1 MSLLQIS
8 DPSETNDESKKFV
21 VGIDLGTTNSLVATY
36 YEDCKTLDD
45 RLKVYQDNSSGLIP
59 SVVSIDD
66 SGTILVGVDAVK
78 NLDYNTNTTYISSI
92 KRIMGLSYQDMENIE
107 FINDLKIINGKNSLP
122 YIKVKNNKYSAIEI
136 SSKILS
142 HLKKIAES
150 QEKKSLDGAVITVP
164 AYFNDVQRQATKNAA
179 KLSGINV
186 LRLLN
191 EPTAAALA
199 YGLESEETGS
209 FIVYD
214 FGGGTFDVSVL
225 SLEKGLF
232 KVLSTDGDTNLGGD
246 DIDNVLSH
254 WLIDNFLFLKQY
266 KFSKVK
272 EIAKSLKESISS
284 IHDDECSSVNIDDH
298 DIILP
303 KKIFHE
309 LINPILDKTF
319 NIVKNAIFESKLAPG
334 DIKDIILVGGSTRI
348 ECIKELL
355 TNKFKC
361 NVLNDIDPD
370 KVVAHG
376 AAIQASLLSGNNK
389 ENILLLDVLPLSL
402 GIETYGGLSEKVISR
417 NTPIPIKLR
426 KTFTTFK
433 DGQSKLLINVVQ
445 GERELVEDCNSLG
458 EFILKDIP
466 SMVAGGPRIDVDFQI
481 DADGILSVSATETTT
496 GNSSSIEIKPS
507 YGLTEADITRMI
519 NESNNSAEEDV
530 QLRKLNESIVEGKR
544 VIYALEQALESDGKE
559 LLSKDEFNIIIDKL
573 QSLKSSIMSD
583 DSSLIEKNIHDLEK
597 KSEFYVERRMNS
609 SIKSFIA
616 GKGIDD
622 IL

>member
-8 DPSETNDESKKFV
+8 DPSKTNNELKKFV

-36 YEDCKTLDD
+36 YEDCDIFDD
-45 RLKVYQDNSSGLIP
+45 RLKVYKDNSSGLIP
-59 SVVSIDD
+59 SVVSIDQ
-66 SGTILVGVDAVK
+66 SGNVMVGVEAVN
-78 NLDYNTNTTYISSI
+78 NLDKTNTTYISSI
-92 KRIMGLSYQDMENIE
+92 KRIMGLSYQDMKSIE
-107 FINDLKIINGKNSLP
+107 FINDLKIINGKNNLP
-122 YIKVKNNKYSAIEI
+122 YIDVYNNRYSAVEI

-150 QEKKSLDGAVITVP
+150 QENKSLDGAVITVP

-246 DIDNVLSH
+246 DIDNILSY
-254 WLIDNFLFLKQY
+254 WLIDNFLFLKNY
-266 KFSKVK
+266 KLSKVK

-284 IHDDECSSVNIDDH
+284 INDDECSSITIDNH
-298 DIILP
+298 DIVLP

-309 LINPILDKTF
+309 LINPILDRTF
-319 NIVKNAIFESKLAPG
+319 NIVKNAIFESKLAPA
-334 DIKDIILVGGSTRI
+334 DIKNIILVGGSTRI
-348 ECIKELL
+348 KCIKELL

-402 GIETYGGLSEKVISR
+402 GIETYGGLAEKIITR

-496 GNSSSIEIKPS
+496 GNSSFIEIKPS

-519 NESNNSAEEDV
+519 NESNNSAEVDV

-544 VIYALEQALESDGKE
+544 VIYALEQALKSDGKE
-559 LLSKDEFNIIIDKL
+559 LLSKDEFNIITDKL
-573 QSLKSSIMSD
+573 QSLKLSITSE
-583 DSSLIEKNIHDLEK
+583 DSVLIEKNINELEK
-597 KSEFYVERRMNS
+597 ESEFYVERRMNN

>member
-8 DPSETNDESKKFV
+8 DPSKTNNELKKFV

-36 YEDCKTLDD
+36 YEDCDIFDD
-45 RLKVYQDNSSGLIP
+45 RLKVYKDNSSGLIP
-59 SVVSIDD
+59 SVVSIDQ
-66 SGTILVGVDAVK
+66 SGNIMVGVEAVN
-78 NLDYNTNTTYISSI
+78 NLDKTNTTYISSI
-92 KRIMGLSYQDMENIE
+92 KRIMGLSYQDMKSIE
-107 FINDLKIINGKNSLP
+107 FINDLKIINGKNNLP
-122 YIKVKNNKYSAIEI
+122 YIDVYNNRYSAVEI

-150 QEKKSLDGAVITVP
+150 QENKSLDGAVITVP

-246 DIDNVLSH
+246 DIDNILSY
-254 WLIDNFLFLKQY
+254 WLIDNFLFLKNY
-266 KFSKVK
+266 KFNKVK

-284 IHDDECSSVNIDDH
+284 INDDECTSITIDNH
-298 DIILP
+298 DIVLP

-309 LINPILDKTF
+309 LINPILDRTF
-319 NIVKNAIFESKLAPG
+319 NIVKNAIFESKLAPA
-334 DIKDIILVGGSTRI
+334 DIKNIILVGGSTRI
-348 ECIKELL
+348 KCIKELL

-402 GIETYGGLSEKVISR
+402 GIETYGGLAEKIITR

-496 GNSSSIEIKPS
+496 GNSSFIEIKPS

-519 NESNNSAEEDV
+519 NESNNSAEVDV

-544 VIYALEQALESDGKE
+544 VIYALEQALKSDGKE
-559 LLSKDEFNIIIDKL
+559 LLSKDEFNIITDKL
-573 QSLKSSIMSD
+573 QSLKLSITSE
-583 DSSLIEKNIHDLEK
+583 DSVLIEKNINELEK
-597 KSEFYVERRMNS
+597 ESEFYVERRMNN

>member
-8 DPSETNDESKKFV
+8 DPSKTNDELKKFV

-36 YEDCKTLDD
+36 YEDCDIFDD
-45 RLKVYQDNSSGLIP
+45 RLKVYKDNSSGLIP
-59 SVVSIDD
+59 SVVSIDQ
-66 SGTILVGVDAVK
+66 SGNIMVGVEAVN
-78 NLDYNTNTTYISSI
+78 NLDKTDTTYISSI
-92 KRIMGLSYQDMENIE
+92 KRIMGLSYQDMKSLE
-107 FINDLKIINGKNSLP
+107 FINDLKIINGKNNLP
-122 YIKVKNNKYSAIEI
+122 YIDVYNNRYSAVEI

-150 QEKKSLDGAVITVP
+150 QENKSLDGAVITVP

-246 DIDNVLSH
+246 DIDNILSY
-254 WLIDNFLFLKQY
+254 WLIDNFLFLKNY
-266 KFSKVK
+266 KLSKVK

-284 IHDDECSSVNIDDH
+284 INDDECSSITIDNH
-298 DIILP
+298 DIVLP

-309 LINPILDKTF
+309 LINPILDRTF
-319 NIVKNAIFESKLAPG
+319 NIVKNAIFESKLAPA
-334 DIKDIILVGGSTRI
+334 DIKNIILVGGSTRI
-348 ECIKELL
+348 KCIKELL

-402 GIETYGGLSEKVISR
+402 GIETYGGLAEKIITR

-496 GNSSSIEIKPS
+496 GNSSFIEIKPS

-519 NESNNSAEEDV
+519 NESNNSAEADV

-544 VIYALEQALESDGKE
+544 VIYALEQALKSDGKE
-559 LLSKDEFNIIIDKL
+559 LLSKDEFNIITDKL
-573 QSLKSSIMSD
+573 QSLKLSITSE
-583 DSSLIEKNIHDLEK
+583 DSVLIEKNINELEK
-597 KSEFYVERRMNS
+597 ESEFYVERRMNN

>member
-8 DPSETNDESKKFV
+8 DPSKTNDELKKFV

-36 YEDCKTLDD
+36 YEDCDIFDD
-45 RLKVYQDNSSGLIP
+45 RLKVYKDNSSGLIP
-59 SVVSIDD
+59 SVVSIDQ
-66 SGTILVGVDAVK
+66 SGNIMVGVEAVN
-78 NLDYNTNTTYISSI
+78 NLDKTNTTYISSI
-92 KRIMGLSYQDMENIE
+92 KRIMGLSYQDMKSIE
-107 FINDLKIINGKNSLP
+107 FINDLKIINGKNNLP
-122 YIKVKNNKYSAIEI
+122 YIDVYNNRYSAVEI

-150 QEKKSLDGAVITVP
+150 QENKSLDGAVITVP

-246 DIDNVLSH
+246 DIDNILSY
-254 WLIDNFLFLKQY
+254 WLIDNFLFLKNY

-272 EIAKSLKESISS
+272 EIAKSLKESFSS
-284 IHDDECSSVNIDDH
+284 INDDECSSITIDNH
-298 DIILP
+298 DIVLP

-309 LINPILDKTF
+309 LINPILDRTF
-319 NIVKNAIFESKLAPG
+319 NIVKNAIFESKLAPA
-334 DIKDIILVGGSTRI
+334 DIKNIILVGGSTRI
-348 ECIKELL
+348 KCIKDLL

-402 GIETYGGLSEKVISR
+402 GIETYGGLAEKVITR

-496 GNSSSIEIKPS
+496 GNSSFIEIKPS

-519 NESNNSAEEDV
+519 NESNNSAEVDV

-544 VIYALEQALESDGKE
+544 VIYALEQALKSDGKE
-559 LLSKDEFNIIIDKL
+559 LLSKDEFNIITDKL
-573 QSLKSSIMSD
+573 QSLKLSITSE
-583 DSSLIEKNIHDLEK
+583 DSVLIEKNINELEK
-597 KSEFYVERRMNS
+597 ESEFYVERRMNS

>member
-8 DPSETNDESKKFV
+8 DPSKTNDELKKFV

-36 YEDCKTLDD
+36 YEDCDIFDD
-45 RLKVYQDNSSGLIP
+45 RLKVYKDNSSGLIP
-59 SVVSIDD
+59 SVVSIDQ
-66 SGTILVGVDAVK
+66 SGNVMVGVEAVN
-78 NLDYNTNTTYISSI
+78 NLDKMNTTYISSI
-92 KRIMGLSYQDMENIE
+92 KRIMGLSYQDMKSIE
-107 FINDLKIINGKNSLP
+107 FINDLKIINGKNNLP
-122 YIKVKNNKYSAIEI
+122 YIDVYNNRYSAVEI

-150 QEKKSLDGAVITVP
+150 QENKSLDGAVITVP

-246 DIDNVLSH
+246 DIDNILSY
-254 WLIDNFLFLKQY
+254 WLIDNFLFLKNY

-284 IHDDECSSVNIDDH
+284 INDDECSSITIDNH
-298 DIILP
+298 DIVLP

-309 LINPILDKTF
+309 LINPILDRTF
-319 NIVKNAIFESKLAPG
+319 NIVKNAIFESKLAPA
-334 DIKDIILVGGSTRI
+334 DIKNIILVGGSTRI
-348 ECIKELL
+348 KCIKELL

-402 GIETYGGLSEKVISR
+402 GIETYGGLAEKIITR

-496 GNSSSIEIKPS
+496 GNSSFIEIKPS

-519 NESNNSAEEDV
+519 NESNNSAEVDV

-544 VIYALEQALESDGKE
+544 VIYALEQALKSDGKE
-559 LLSKDEFNIIIDKL
+559 LLSKDEFNIITDKL
-573 QSLKSSIMSD
+573 QSLKLSITSK
-583 DSSLIEKNIHDLEK
+583 DSALIEKNINELEK
-597 KSEFYVERRMNS
+597 ESEFYVERRMNN